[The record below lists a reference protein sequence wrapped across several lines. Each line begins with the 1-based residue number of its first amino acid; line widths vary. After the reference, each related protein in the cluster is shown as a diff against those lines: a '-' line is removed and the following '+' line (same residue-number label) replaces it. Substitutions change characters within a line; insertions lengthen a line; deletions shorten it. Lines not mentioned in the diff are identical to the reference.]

1 MNIPNL
7 LSLTRIILVPIFVIF
22 LIQDKYYNALI
33 IFIIAGLTDALDG
46 TMARLLNAQTK
57 LGSYLDP
64 IADKLLLTT
73 SFVTLAILG
82 IVPSWLTVIVISR
95 DFMILL
101 GIAILT
107 MMSITFEI
115 KPALIGKVTTTLQI
129 GTVFLVL
136 LYKAFSHNLSYE
148 CILTL
153 FFWLTASFTVFS
165 GLVYIIRGIKIVNKT
180 NIKETGK

>member
-1 MNIPNL
+1 
-7 LSLTRIILVPIFVIF
+7 
-22 LIQDKYYNALI
+22 
-33 IFIIAGLTDALDG
+33 
-46 TMARLLNAQTK
+46 
-57 LGSYLDP
+57 
-64 IADKLLLTT
+64 
-73 SFVTLAILG
+73 
-82 IVPSWLTVIVISR
+82 
-95 DFMILL
+95 MILL

-107 MMSITFEI
+107 LMSITFEI